1 VTILFF
7 TLGSCVEY
15 FVRQLCPLSASI
27 LLFELLII
35 AYEVC
40 VQFYTYDTFVISTK
54 RCEKPSDN
62 TSTVDRDA
70 WYYMWGRFRISAA
83 HQLILTFVKFLNQIK
98 PWFGRCFSILTS
110 GDDCIAGGSIYFR
123 NKTCSFLVK
132 HLGVWGLRWIHRIV
146 T

>member
-1 VTILFF
+1 MFF

-15 FVRQLCPLSASI
+15 FVCQLCSLSASF
-27 LLFELLII
+27 LYFELLII

-40 VQFYTYDTFVISTK
+40 FQFWNFTHVTHLWYRRKDVRNLVII
-54 RCEKPSDN
+54 PG
-62 TSTVDRDA
+62 TVDRDA

-110 GDDCIAGGSIYFR
+110 GHNCISGGSIYFR